1 MIALDTNVLVRFLV
15 QDDERQA
22 RRAKAL
28 VDRVA
33 RTDDRAFVS
42 DIVLCELVWV
52 LGRSYRFARAEI
64 AAVLRRLVAAR
75 QLAFDS
81 TDRVLR
87 ALTAYERGS
96 GDFAD
101 YMLREQARS
110 AGCSAIA
117 TFDRKLLGSELFTAP

>member
-1 MIALDTNVLVRFLV
+1 MRFLV

-22 RRAKAL
+22 RRAPAL
-28 VDRVA
+28 VDGLA
-33 RTDDRAFVS
+33 RKDDRAFVS

-52 LGRSYRFARAEI
+52 LGRSYGFARTEI
-64 AAVLRRLVAAR
+64 ATVLRRLVAAR

-87 ALTAYERGS
+87 ALAAYEQGS

-101 YMLREQARS
+101 YMLREHARS
-110 AGCSAIA
+110 AGCSTVT